1 MSEEKQIKD
10 IVEILELAKEEIESN
25 NENITAT
32 LDLQDLKSLK
42 NLYDLY
48 NKEKALN
55 EELQIRYKIENDK
68 YNKEKEKNKEL
79 IEGQIKTL
87 EKILLPQ
94 LLKKYV
100 SKDKIKEKIR
110 IRKEEKSECKDS
122 IEADKILREIYVLE
136 ELLEEES

>member
-1 MSEEKQIKD
+1 MSEEEQIKD
-10 IVEILELAKEEIESN
+10 VIEILELAKEEIENN

-68 YNKEKEKNKEL
+68 YNKEKEKNKKLENKIKGKINNL
-79 IEGQIKTL
+79 EIFRKTL
-87 EKILLPQ
+87 PIRATEIERFIGE
-94 LLKKYV
+94 LK
-100 SKDKIKEKIR
+100 D
-110 IRKEEKSECKDS
+110 
-122 IEADKILREIYVLE
+122 
-136 ELLEEES
+136 LLEE